1 MPESGRPA
9 RLAAVPIP
17 ASLID
22 QSTEPIEHEIDTRWT
37 MAYSAG
43 IGDASSTYFDTR
55 SSAGVVAHPL
65 FSVCLEWPAVLAARQ
80 LAPLE
85 TLTRDELLRGVH
97 ATHDLTV
104 HRLVE
109 PGDLL
114 RTTATVVGLEPR
126 GPGAYEVLRLD
137 TSTVDG
143 ELVATTFMGSL
154 FLGVDIEGSP
164 RSAQPPP
171 GPPIEEFES
180 FVAVERHV
188 PSNAGHVY
196 TECARIFNPIHTD
209 AAAAE
214 AAGLPGIILHGTA
227 TLAMAITEVV
237 KVHGADPA
245 LVRRVQCRF
254 AAMVEIPSRV
264 RVVIGPAEVDPDDPS
279 RRLLR
284 FEVANAHGEPAVRN
298 GLVVLG
304 VRRP

>member
-1 MPESGRPA
+1 
-9 RLAAVPIP
+9 VPLP

-22 QSTEPIEHEIDTRWT
+22 QSTEPLVEEIDSRWT
-37 MAYSAG
+37 MAYAAG
-43 IGDASSTYFDTR
+43 IADASSTYFDTR

-65 FSVCLEWPAVLAARQ
+65 FAVCLEWPAVLEARR
-80 LAPLE
+80 LASSEVLP
-85 TLTRDELLRGVH
+85 RDELLRGVH

-109 PGDLL
+109 PGDRLS
-114 RTTATVVGLEPR
+114 TTATVIGVEPR
-126 GPGAYEVLRLD
+126 GPGAYEVLRLE
-137 TSTVDG
+137 TETVSG
-143 ELVATTFMGSL
+143 EPVATTYMGSL
-154 FLGVDIEGSP
+154 FLGVGIDGPPSP
-164 RSAQPPP
+164 AQLPSS
-171 GPPIEEFES
+171 PPIEDFES

-264 RVVIGPAEVDPDDPS
+264 RVVIGSAEVDPDDPS
-279 RRLLR
+279 KRLVR

-304 VRRP
+304 VRRR